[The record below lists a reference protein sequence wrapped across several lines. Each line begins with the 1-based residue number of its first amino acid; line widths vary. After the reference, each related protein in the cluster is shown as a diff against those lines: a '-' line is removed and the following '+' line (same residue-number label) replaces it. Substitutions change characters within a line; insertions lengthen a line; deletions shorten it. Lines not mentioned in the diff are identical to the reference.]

1 MCKMLK
7 VGQIIYHQWKIQSVS
22 DRKQSVVLVKEK
34 ITYIYFDSKQ
44 RYECPKITA
53 ELASLGTKL
62 PRITVA

>member
-1 MCKMLK
+1 MLK
-7 VGQIIYHQWKIQSVS
+7 VGQIIYHQWKIQSVL

-53 ELASLGTKL
+53 ELAF
-62 PRITVA
+62 PRY